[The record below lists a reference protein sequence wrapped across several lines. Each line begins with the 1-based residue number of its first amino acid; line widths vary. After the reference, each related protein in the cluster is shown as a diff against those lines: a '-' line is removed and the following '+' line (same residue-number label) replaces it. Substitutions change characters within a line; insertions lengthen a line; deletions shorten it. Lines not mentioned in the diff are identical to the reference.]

1 MMRYCVI
8 LYNGD
13 SLKGIHH
20 VSDAVLFEPPLSERE
35 KANLFSELVRNEIL
49 FEIKRLGYKHSD
61 KVHTQYQLLNGVSGY
76 LVYYYSFKPQE
87 RLVSMVN
94 S

>member
-1 MMRYCVI
+1 MRYCVI
-8 LYNGD
+8 LNNGD

-20 VSDAVLFEPPLSERE
+20 VSDAVLFEPPLSQQ
-35 KANLFSELVRNEIL
+35 KKDDLFSKLDRKDIL
-49 FEIKRLGYKHSD
+49 CEIKRLGYKHSD